1 MDAFRRKTVLS
12 LLALP
17 AGCGL
22 QPLAPLQTQTIVGP
36 TNPVHMRPPALGQSW
51 TYQKFNIYNGEVV
64 AIEREEV
71 ISLSPRIVLERTT
84 QAGMQLAQEHHLQ
97 WGQLLRE
104 PHWDFTQNYV
114 DAIPLWPQELVV
126 GASSQIRTDYRM
138 DNFSYPFWIRVQTVA
153 KRWEKIT
160 LPALGLGEFNA
171 LHIERLIGLQHQDFS
186 RTSTTR
192 WEHLWLVPEIGRWV
206 ARQLSGE
213 YTTSGRR
220 GGGSEDH
227 FRWELTAWR

>member
-17 AGCGL
+17 VGCGL
-22 QPLAPLQTQTIVGP
+22 QPLVPLRTQTVAGP
-36 TNPVHMRPPALGQSW
+36 TSPIQMRPPALGQSW
-51 TYQKFNIYNGEVV
+51 TYKKLNSYNGEVV

-71 ISLSPRIVLERTT
+71 ASLSPRIVLERTT
-84 QAGMQLAQEHHLQ
+84 QAGVQLPQEHHLQ

-104 PHWDFTQNYV
+104 PHWDYTQNYV
-114 DAIPLWPQELVV
+114 DAVPLWPRELVV

-138 DNFSYPFWIRVQTVA
+138 DHFSYPFWIRVETVA
-153 KRWEKIT
+153 KRWERVT
-160 LPALGLGEFNA
+160 LALGEFNA

-227 FRWELTAWR
+227 FRWELTAWS